1 MTKDRRKSDRR
12 RIAYFMRVYDRE
24 TDKFVGNLVD
34 LSDNGLMLIR
44 EKPVEPDTKIK
55 MKIGLPR
62 KKEGHDRITFD
73 ARCLWCRRNIHTD
86 FFDTGFK
93 LQNMS
98 AEKSETITR
107 LVSEY
112 LRRD

>member
-1 MTKDRRKSDRR
+1 MTKDRRKSGRK
-12 RIAYFMRVYDRE
+12 RIAYFMRVYDRD

-34 LSDNGLMLIR
+34 ISDRGLMLIR
-44 EKPVEPDTKIK
+44 ERPIEPNTEIK

-62 KKEGHDRITFD
+62 KKEGRDRITFD
-73 ARCLWCRRNIHTD
+73 AHCLWCQRNIHTD

-93 LQNMS
+93 LQNVS
-98 AEKSETITR
+98 PENRETITR
-107 LVSEY
+107 PVSAY